1 MEPLK
6 YGGVEMPIYQ
16 GVYGNTHVLAAD
28 WSIVVD
34 LDDLTVR
41 ITVRKGFVFDGAS
54 IPRALWRLCG
64 HPFEVPRIAAALA
77 HDWLYAAHV
86 TDRKTAD
93 KIFREICRM
102 VGVNYFR
109 RNVEY
114 LALRPFGDKAWYSH
128 GPDDVTF
135 ARSHGSMERLE
146 D

>member
-28 WSIVVD
+28 WSIEIDVAG
-34 LDDLTVR
+34 LRAR

-54 IPRALWRLCG
+54 VPRALWWLCG
-64 HPFEVPRIAAALA
+64 NPFEVPRVAASLA

-86 TDRKTAD
+86 TDRETAD

-128 GPDDVTF
+128 GPVDVTF

-146 D
+146 